1 MSFAER
7 YVPTKAIRDAVAG
20 REAEVLDALGI
31 FWNGK
36 SHIRCPY
43 PDHEDQNPSWRWDPV
58 KRRAHC
64 TCTRS
69 ASIFDVVAKVKGIDF
84 EAAKIWI
91 AESIG
96 RPDLI
101 RQRGGKTKATGKRKG
116 RGRNSSGD
124 NTATVQHPAPGC
136 TLAAYAAAKHLPVEF
151 LRSLGITE
159 ITLFGKPAIRIPY
172 FDGSGG
178 EAAVRFRIALDTKDR
193 FRWRKGSKARL
204 YGLNRL
210 GAGRD
215 LGEIVIVE
223 GESDCHTLWHS
234 GFPAIGL
241 PGNTTWNEARDV
253 AVLAEIARIY
263 IVIEP
268 GDSGKQVMTWIAKS
282 KIKDRVK
289 LVRLDGFK
297 DPSELYVDDPGRFAE
312 RWREALAAAVPWRE
326 EASRE
331 AHAARTAAW
340 SRCAELARC
349 PNILAKALE
358 AVRACGLIGEERAVK
373 LIYLAMTSRL
383 LARIVSIAV
392 KGPSSGGKSFLVE
405 IILKL
410 FPSEA
415 LYVLTAMSER
425 ALAYGEEPLAHRIM
439 VLYEAAGMASDF
451 GTYLIRSL
459 LSEGRICYE
468 TVEKTEEGLKSRRIE
483 REGPTGLITTTTAVR
498 LHPENETRLLSL
510 TVTDTPQQTKAI
522 MRAQAGRQGHTNKPD
537 LTPWLALQQFL
548 ALGAA
553 HVVIPFASELA
564 DLIPAV
570 AVRLRRD
577 FPTVLA
583 LIEAHALLHQAT
595 RERTPEGAVIATL
608 EDYSTVR
615 EIVIDFISQG
625 VDVTVPKIVRDAVTA
640 VTELATEDGCGGVS
654 LTKLAKKLGLDKSS
668 TSRRATD
675 AIARGYLKNLE
686 ENKGRSARL
695 VIGDPLPADVEV
707 LPTVPTLRERCC
719 VALLQGGIEPSA
731 FPAAAA
737 VANPIELAEAD
748 V

>member
-1 MSFAER
+1 M
-7 YVPTKAIRDAVAG
+7 
-20 REAEVLDALGI
+20 
-31 FWNGK
+31 
-36 SHIRCPY
+36 
-43 PDHEDQNPSWRWDPV
+43 
-58 KRRAHC
+58 
-64 TCTRS
+64 
-69 ASIFDVVAKVKGIDF
+69 
-84 EAAKIWI
+84 
-91 AESIG
+91 
-96 RPDLI
+96 
-101 RQRGGKTKATGKRKG
+101 
-116 RGRNSSGD
+116 
-124 NTATVQHPAPGC
+124 
-136 TLAAYAAAKHLPVEF
+136 
-151 LRSLGITE
+151 
-159 ITLFGKPAIRIPY
+159 
-172 FDGSGG
+172 GS
-178 EAAVRFRIALDTKDR
+178 IALALLAR
-193 FRWRKGSKARL
+193 SSLSKARATVTPS
-204 YGLNRL
+204 GTPAFRQL
-210 GAGRD
+210 GYRA
-215 LGEIVIVE
+215 
-223 GESDCHTLWHS
+223 T
-234 GFPAIGL
+234 P
-241 PGNTTWNEARDV
+241 PGNEARD
-253 AVLAEIARIY
+253 AALLAEIATIC

-331 AHAARTAAW
+331 AHAARNAAW

-349 PNILAKALE
+349 PNVLAKVLE

-373 LIYLAMTSRL
+373 LIYLAITSRL

-392 KGPSSGGKSFLVE
+392 KGPSSGGKSFLAE

-415 LYVLTAMSER
+415 FYVLTAMSER

-439 VLYEAAGMASDF
+439 VLYEVAGMASDF
-451 GTYLIRSL
+451 GTYLVRSL
-459 LSEGRICYE
+459 LSENRICYD
-468 TVEKTEEGLKSRRIE
+468 TVEKTKDGLKSRRIE

-510 TVTDTPQQTKAI
+510 TVTDTPEQTKAI

-537 LTPWLALQQFL
+537 LTPWHALQRFL

-553 HVVIPFASELA
+553 HVVIPYARALA

-595 RERTPEGAVIATL
+595 RERNPEGAVMATF
-608 EDYSTVR
+608 EDYSAVR

-625 VDVTVPKIVRDAVTA
+625 VDTTVPKIVRDAVTA
-640 VTELATEDGCGGVS
+640 ISELATKAGCNGVS
-654 LTKLAKKLGLDKSS
+654 LTELAEKLGLDKST
-668 TSRRATD
+668 TSRRAND
-675 AIARGYLKNLE
+675 AIARGYLRNLE
-686 ENKGRSARL
+686 EKKGRPARL

-707 LPTVPTLRERCC
+707 LPTVATLRERCS
-719 VALLQGGIEPSA
+719 VAVLQEGIEPSP
-731 FPAAAA
+731 FPVGHDEEEKAWT
-737 VANPIELAEAD
+737 L
-748 V
+748 